1 MCLAIPCKVVEIK
14 EDELA
19 SVQVGESETFI
30 DCSLMLLET
39 PPQVGEYVLVHA
51 GFAINVL
58 EQAEAEKTLDLIRE
72 MAELTGELP
81 LGTTAF
87 DLY

>member
-1 MCLAIPCKVVEIK
+1 MCLAIPCKIVKIK

-30 DCSLMLLET
+30 DCSLMLLDGT
-39 PPQVGEYVLVHA
+39 PRVGDYVLVHA
-51 GFAINVL
+51 GFAINLL
-58 EQAEAEKTLDLIRE
+58 EPEEAEKTLNLIRE
-72 MAELTGELP
+72 MAELTGEIP

>member
-1 MCLAIPCKVVEIK
+1 MCLAIPCKVVEVRDG
-14 EDELA
+14 EMA
-19 SVQVGESETFI
+19 SVQVGESETYI

-39 PPQVGEYVLVHA
+39 PPEVGEYVLVHA

-58 EQAEAEKTLDLIRE
+58 EPVEAQKTLDLIRE

>member
-1 MCLAIPCKVVEIK
+1 MCLAIPCKVTEVK
-14 EDELA
+14 VDEMA
-19 SVQVGESETFI
+19 TVQVGESETYI
-30 DCSLMLLET
+30 DCSLMILPE
-39 PPQVGEYVLVHA
+39 PPNVGDYVLVHA

-58 EQAEAEKTLDLIRE
+58 EPEEAQRTLDLIRE

-87 DLY
+87 DL

>member
-1 MCLAIPCKVVEIK
+1 MCLAIPCKVVEVK

-19 SVQVGESETFI
+19 SVQVGESETYI

-39 PPQVGEYVLVHA
+39 PPEVGDYVLVHA

-58 EQAEAEKTLDLIRE
+58 EPEEAEKTLELIRE
-72 MAELTGELP
+72 MAELTGDIP
-81 LGTTAF
+81 VGTTAF

>member
-14 EDELA
+14 EYELA

>member
-1 MCLAIPCKVVEIK
+1 MCLAIPCKVAEVR
-14 EDELA
+14 EDEMA

-39 PPQVGEYVLVHA
+39 PPAVGDYVLVHA

-58 EQAEAEKTLDLIRE
+58 EPAEAEKTLELIRE

>member
-30 DCSLMLLET
+30 DCSTMLLEET
-39 PPQVGEYVLVHA
+39 PRLGDYVLVHA
-51 GFAINVL
+51 GFAINLL
-58 EQAEAEKTLDLIRE
+58 EPEEARKTLDLIRE
-72 MAELTGELP
+72 MADLAGEMP